1 MRTGS
6 NLNGLLPALFSI
18 IGSGYRNCIVV
29 LSLCRQ
35 VEFYMHSLYIS
46 GDFITA
52 YVFVIFLLLLPLR
65 KLPLTFLTFIVIISG
80 KRQRATVS
88 MAYCGIFELLMSFFF
103 LPMSLPPVKILY
115 AVPILYS

>member
-18 IGSGYRNCIVV
+18 IGSGYRNYIVV

-65 KLPLTFLTFIVIISG
+65 KLPLTFLTFIVSDYI
-80 KRQRATVS
+80 RQETAGDS
-88 MAYCGIFELLMSFFF
+88 FNGILWN
-103 LPMSLPPVKILY
+103 I
-115 AVPILYS
+115 

>member
-29 LSLCRQ
+29 SSLCRQ

-65 KLPLTFLTFIVIISG
+65 KLPLTFLTFIVIYPARDSE
-80 KRQRATVS
+80 RQFQWHTVEYLS
-88 MAYCGIFELLMSFFF
+88 C
-103 LPMSLPPVKILY
+103 
-115 AVPILYS
+115 